1 MAFFLTLEGLSC
13 FFFQIFDPAFDTSFH
28 PSVYQKH
35 TSCASNIE
43 KTFLSKAFPGTAQDD
58 NALLKYPW
66 YAMSESLKTRQMLA
80 DAFRQRIVVDTG
92 NAYFHGDCS
101 KHTTGGCDQT
111 HLQQA
116 IIRAHCF
123 EQWLPTCGS
132 HAFGSTVSCVFVEL
146 QSIRRVRE
154 LSL

>member
-92 NAYFHGDCS
+92 NAYFHAMLSDPPYHVYLS
-101 KHTTGGCDQT
+101 NSN
-111 HLQQA
+111 
-116 IIRAHCF
+116 R
-123 EQWLPTCGS
+123 
-132 HAFGSTVSCVFVEL
+132 FVEFGNCRYDQPAPL
-146 QSIRRVRE
+146 EKVMSVGAGV
-154 LSL
+154 